1 MSYCVLIFLFR
12 CELCVSC
19 VSFCKDTKK
28 RFTEDITACI
38 DIDFSLF
45 NKESVMLCKK
55 NIKDFKM
62 GYFVYL
68 SKNKIQ

>member
-1 MSYCVLIFLFR
+1 MCFMRLFLQR
-12 CELCVSC
+12 YE
-19 VSFCKDTKK
+19 K
-28 RFTEDITACI
+28 RVIADIPACI

-45 NKESVMLCKK
+45 NKESIMLCKK
-55 NIKDFKM
+55 NIEDFKM

>member
-1 MSYCVLIFLFR
+1 MCFIRFFLQR
-12 CELCVSC
+12 YE
-19 VSFCKDTKK
+19 K
-28 RFTEDITACI
+28 RFIADIPACI

-45 NKESVMLCKK
+45 NKESVMLGKR

>member
-1 MSYCVLIFLFR
+1 MYYVFHASLFAKIR
-12 CELCVSC
+12 
-19 VSFCKDTKK
+19 K
-28 RFTEDITACI
+28 RFIADAPDCI

-45 NKESVMLCKK
+45 NKESVMLSKK
-55 NIKDFKM
+55 NIKDSKM

>member
-1 MSYCVLIFLFR
+1 MFLFR
-12 CELCVSC
+12 YVLCVLC

-28 RFTEDITACI
+28 RFIADILACI
-38 DIDFSLF
+38 DIDFFLF
-45 NKESVMLCKK
+45 NKESVMLSKK
-55 NIKDFKM
+55 NIKDSKM

>member
-1 MSYCVLIFLFR
+1 MCFMRLFLQR
-12 CELCVSC
+12 YE
-19 VSFCKDTKK
+19 K
-28 RFTEDITACI
+28 RFIADIPACI

-45 NKESVMLCKK
+45 NKKIGNVEYK

>member
-1 MSYCVLIFLFR
+1 MRLFLQR
-12 CELCVSC
+12 YE
-19 VSFCKDTKK
+19 K
-28 RFTEDITACI
+28 RFIADIPACI

-68 SKNKIQ
+68 SKLRYNNSIQI

>member
-1 MSYCVLIFLFR
+1 MRLFLQR
-12 CELCVSC
+12 YE
-19 VSFCKDTKK
+19 K
-28 RFTEDITACI
+28 RFIADTPDCI

-45 NKESVMLCKK
+45 NKKLVMLSKK

>member
-1 MSYCVLIFLFR
+1 MYYVFHASLLQRY
-12 CELCVSC
+12 E
-19 VSFCKDTKK
+19 K
-28 RFTEDITACI
+28 RFIADIPACI

-45 NKESVMLCKK
+45 NKESVMLSKK

-68 SKNKIQ
+68 SKNKTQ

>member
-1 MSYCVLIFLFR
+1 MRLFLQR
-12 CELCVSC
+12 YEK
-19 VSFCKDTKK
+19 SFIA
-28 RFTEDITACI
+28 DIPACI

-45 NKESVMLCKK
+45 NKESAMLSEI
-55 NIKDFKM
+55 NIKDFEM

>member
-1 MSYCVLIFLFR
+1 MYYVFHASLFAKIR
-12 CELCVSC
+12 
-19 VSFCKDTKK
+19 KK
-28 RFTEDITACI
+28 ITANILACI
-38 DIDFSLF
+38 DIDFFLF
-45 NKESVMLCKK
+45 YKESVMLCKK

>member
-1 MSYCVLIFLFR
+1 MCFMLLFLQR
-12 CELCVSC
+12 YE
-19 VSFCKDTKK
+19 K
-28 RFTEDITACI
+28 RFIADIPACI

-45 NKESVMLCKK
+45 NKESIMLGKR

>member
-1 MSYCVLIFLFR
+1 MRLFLQR
-12 CELCVSC
+12 YE
-19 VSFCKDTKK
+19 K
-28 RFTEDITACI
+28 RFIADIPACI

>member
-1 MSYCVLIFLFR
+1 MCFMRLFLQR
-12 CELCVSC
+12 YE
-19 VSFCKDTKK
+19 K
-28 RFTEDITACI
+28 RFIADIPACI
-38 DIDFSLF
+38 DIDFSF
-45 NKESVMLCKK
+45 FDKKSVILCKK

>member
-1 MSYCVLIFLFR
+1 MCFMRLFLQR
-12 CELCVSC
+12 YE
-19 VSFCKDTKK
+19 K
-28 RFTEDITACI
+28 RFIADIPACI

-45 NKESVMLCKK
+45 NKKKSVMLSKK
-55 NIKDFKM
+55 NIKDSKM

>member
-1 MSYCVLIFLFR
+1 MFLFR
-12 CELCVSC
+12 YVLCVSC

-28 RFTEDITACI
+28 DSQRIYLPALTLTFL
-38 DIDFSLF
+38 FSIKKIG
-45 NKESVMLCKK
+45 NVEYK

>member
-1 MSYCVLIFLFR
+1 MCSMRLFLQR
-12 CELCVSC
+12 YE
-19 VSFCKDTKK
+19 K
-28 RFTEDITACI
+28 RFTADIPACI
-38 DIDFSLF
+38 DIDFSF
-45 NKESVMLCKK
+45 FDKKIGNVEYK

>member
-1 MSYCVLIFLFR
+1 MYYVFHASLFAKIR
-12 CELCVSC
+12 
-19 VSFCKDTKK
+19 KK
-28 RFTEDITACI
+28 ITANILACI

-45 NKESVMLCKK
+45 NKKLVMLSKK
-55 NIKDFKM
+55 NTKVFKM

>member
-1 MSYCVLIFLFR
+1 MCFMRLFLQR
-12 CELCVSC
+12 YE
-19 VSFCKDTKK
+19 K
-28 RFTEDITACI
+28 RFIADIPARI
-38 DIDFSLF
+38 DIDISLF
-45 NKESVMLCKK
+45 NKESVMLSEK

>member
-1 MSYCVLIFLFR
+1 MCFMRIFLQR
-12 CELCVSC
+12 YE
-19 VSFCKDTKK
+19 K
-28 RFTEDITACI
+28 RFIADIPAYI

-45 NKESVMLCKK
+45 NKESVMLSKK

>member
-1 MSYCVLIFLFR
+1 MCFMRLFLQR
-12 CELCVSC
+12 YEK
-19 VSFCKDTKK
+19 SFIA
-28 RFTEDITACI
+28 DIPACI

-45 NKESVMLCKK
+45 NKESAMLSEI
-55 NIKDFKM
+55 NIKDFEM

>member
-1 MSYCVLIFLFR
+1 MCFMRLFLQR
-12 CELCVSC
+12 YE
-19 VSFCKDTKK
+19 K
-28 RFTEDITACI
+28 RFIADILACI

-45 NKESVMLCKK
+45 NKELVMLCKK

>member
-1 MSYCVLIFLFR
+1 MYYVSHASLFAKIR
-12 CELCVSC
+12 
-19 VSFCKDTKK
+19 K
-28 RFTEDITACI
+28 RFIANTPACI
-38 DIDFSLF
+38 DIDFYF
-45 NKESVMLCKK
+45 FDKKSVISCKK

>member
-1 MSYCVLIFLFR
+1 MFLFR
-12 CELCVSC
+12 YVLCVSC

-28 RFTEDITACI
+28 RFIADIPACI

-55 NIKDFKM
+55 NIKDSEM

>member
-1 MSYCVLIFLFR
+1 MSYCVFIFCFVVYYMLYVSLFAKIR
-12 CELCVSC
+12 
-19 VSFCKDTKK
+19 K
-28 RFTEDITACI
+28 RFIANTPACI

-45 NKESVMLCKK
+45 NKKLVMLSKK
-55 NIKDFKM
+55 NIKDSKM

>member
-1 MSYCVLIFLFR
+1 MCLMRLFLQR
-12 CELCVSC
+12 YE
-19 VSFCKDTKK
+19 K
-28 RFTEDITACI
+28 RFIANTPACI

-55 NIKDFKM
+55 NIKAFKM

>member
-1 MSYCVLIFLFR
+1 MCFMRLFLQR
-12 CELCVSC
+12 YE
-19 VSFCKDTKK
+19 K
-28 RFTEDITACI
+28 RFIADIPAC
-38 DIDFSLF
+38 IDFSLF
-45 NKESVMLCKK
+45 NKESVMLSKK